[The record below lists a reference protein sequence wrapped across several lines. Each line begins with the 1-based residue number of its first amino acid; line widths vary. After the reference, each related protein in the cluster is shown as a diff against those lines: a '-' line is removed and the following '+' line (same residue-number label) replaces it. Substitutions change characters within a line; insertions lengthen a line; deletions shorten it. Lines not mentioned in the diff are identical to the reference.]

1 MEARLSRNYHA
12 VTEGTNP
19 DFYSEHA
26 ASTSE
31 RKTLSGE
38 KSTPSPIS
46 CHLQHYVWTHRVAGK
61 FSVLFNKDLPR

>member
-1 MEARLSRNYHA
+1 MEAGLSRNYDA

-19 DFYSEHA
+19 DSCSKHA

-31 RKTLSGE
+31 REALSGE

-46 CHLQHYVWTHRVAGK
+46 FHLPHYVWTHRVAGK